1 MANSEQKNMI
11 PLPAIR
17 YMHRMVELFP
27 ARNVAVIIAGFPIY
41 WYGILYLLSF
51 VAAAVLL
58 PRLQHLRTLRLSKGE
73 WSDILTWA
81 VVGVLLGG
89 RFGYVLFY
97 RFSDF
102 LGHPAILFDVRSGGM
117 ASHGGFVGVALALL
131 WALRCRPWSEK
142 LAIADVAV
150 VPIAIGLAFGRLGN
164 FINQELYG
172 TVTTLPWGMAFPGVD
187 GLRHPTQLYAIAKDI
202 FIALSC
208 FAYLRRTKDTF
219 VPGRALAIFLLLY
232 GVLRFLVEIVRDQ
245 TGVAMYGP
253 LSEGQVLTIPVLLA
267 GLVLW
272 MALGRGKR

>member
-1 MANSEQKNMI
+1 MI
-11 PLPAIR
+11 LLLAIR
-17 YMHRMVELFP
+17 YMLRMVELFP

-41 WYGILYLLSF
+41 WYGILYLLAF

-102 LGHPAILFDVRSGGM
+102 LGNPFILFDVRSGGM
-117 ASHGGFVGVALALL
+117 ASHGGFIGVALALL
-131 WALRCRPWSEK
+131 WVMRKRAWDEK
-142 LAIADVAV
+142 LSIADVAV
-150 VPIAIGLAFGRLGN
+150 VPVAIGLAFGRFGN
-164 FINQELYG
+164 FLNQELYG
-172 TVTTLPWGMAFPGVD
+172 TVTTLPWGMRFDGVQ
-187 GLRHPTQLYAIAKDI
+187 GLRHPTQFYAMAKDAV
-202 FIALSC
+202 IALSC
-208 FAYLRRTKDTF
+208 FAYIRSTKDSF
-219 VPGRALAIFLLLY
+219 VPGRSLALFLMLY
-232 GVLRFLVEIVRDQ
+232 GVLRFIVEIFRDQ